1 MSPTNN
7 ADIFDE
13 EELLAIANDSD
24 GGNEGSGIASSSSSS
39 ANSDGKVLRVDSTS
53 CAQEVVGGTHMQES
67 DDDDDDD
74 DDGFLESWF
83 EAEDAKKRSL
93 VSAREENASSE
104 LDESGRVKN
113 GGDKTTTNNSDDKEE
128 IMESMQDG
136 ERETQEHNEMKNG
149 DRIKLLLG
157 PSVLNWISGKKTRY
171 SRSKLHKTDDSTCGL
186 VGIERYCSGQD
197 DTFSQR
203 SSLILRLAN
212 NSSRKRTR
220 VETSETVVANL
231 ETDTLSSSSP
241 VEKPTN
247 YIGQATFPN
256 QRKDGGIATSSDEPM
271 VDCIAIYDHNK
282 KCYVLEVVDY
292 VVTHL
297 SLSSSENN
305 EADTTISSRNERNAE
320 VRKLTLKS
328 PPNQNDK
335 LEGSKGTMQLIDPR
349 SSTKRA
355 DNQIKMLKRGR
366 RKKETNTTTTGPP
379 PANTNS

>member
-1 MSPTNN
+1 
-7 ADIFDE
+7 
-13 EELLAIANDSD
+13 
-24 GGNEGSGIASSSSSS
+24 
-39 ANSDGKVLRVDSTS
+39 
-53 CAQEVVGGTHMQES
+53 
-67 DDDDDDD
+67 
-74 DDGFLESWF
+74 
-83 EAEDAKKRSL
+83 
-93 VSAREENASSE
+93 
-104 LDESGRVKN
+104 
-113 GGDKTTTNNSDDKEE
+113 
-128 IMESMQDG
+128 MESMQDG

-197 DTFSQR
+197 DTVSQR

-282 KCYVLEVVDY
+282 KCYVLEVVDC

-297 SLSSSENN
+297 SSSSSENN

-335 LEGSKGTMQLIDPR
+335 LEGSKGTRQLIDPR
-349 SSTKRA
+349 SITKRA